1 MAVRMA
7 GTVAHLEGD
16 WTITGVADNIGS
28 LVLSLNQMESG
39 GEKSFQINC
48 GQIEETDT
56 SGLQLLNVWVE
67 CAKLRGIEPELVN
80 VTDGMQRAIHELG
93 FSHCFSFA
101 FLHKRHT
108 EKVRR
113 PMKCDNVKKS
123 LTTKSG
129 NAVQKSEPGPAG
141 EIPL

>member
-28 LVLSLNQMESG
+28 LVLSLNRMESE

-67 CAKLRGIEPELVN
+67 CARLRGIEPQLVN

-101 FLHKRHT
+101 FLHKRHA
-108 EKVRR
+108 EKVKR
-113 PMKCDNVKKS
+113 PVKCDHAKNSPKA
-123 LTTKSG
+123 KSG
-129 NAVQKSEPGPAG
+129 DAVHKSEPAPVG